1 MTLDDTYLAL
11 HRAARAHDGG
21 IRALARQ
28 TGKREKTLYSKLDP
42 HDETH
47 EPTLGEFAALLMC
60 LDEVA
65 RLEVI
70 EAFVAMFGLGLT
82 TRTTRQSLSLVQG
95 VLDTVAEHADI
106 ARTVNEALADGE
118 ITPRERADILRE
130 CAEARRAI
138 QVLENTVRATG

>member
-1 MTLDDTYLAL
+1 MTLDDTYMAL

-47 EPTLGEFAALLMC
+47 EPTLGEFSALLMC
-60 LDEVA
+60 LHESS
-65 RLEVI
+65 RLEVL
-70 EAFVAMFGLGLT
+70 ETFVAMFGLGLV
-82 TRTTRQSLSLVQG
+82 TRTTQQSLSLVQG
-95 VLDTVAEHADI
+95 VLDAVAEHADI
-106 ARTVNEALADGE
+106 ARTVNDALADDC
-118 ITPRERADILRE
+118 ITPAERAEILRE

-138 QVLENTVRATG
+138 QVLENTVRAV